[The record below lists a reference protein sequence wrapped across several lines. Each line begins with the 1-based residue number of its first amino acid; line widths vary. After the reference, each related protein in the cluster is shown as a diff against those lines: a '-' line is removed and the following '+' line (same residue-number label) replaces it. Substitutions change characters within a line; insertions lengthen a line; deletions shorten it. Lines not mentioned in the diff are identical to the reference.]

1 MRMGSAMGA
10 IDQRTGIAGRT
21 VVCAAVSKPVPSAL
35 GNAVVQGMR
44 CASET
49 EESILLMLAR
59 SFVEGET
66 LCARFVNAGAWL
78 RNV

>member
-1 MRMGSAMGA
+1 MSRSISARSSA
-10 IDQRTGIAGRT
+10 ETGR
-21 VVCAAVSKPVPSAL
+21 AVEISKPVPSAL

-66 LCARFVNAGAWL
+66 LYARFVNAGAWL